1 MTIQIDKKHLLTF
14 MRSENEKIMDL
25 LLTFNVPD
33 SIEADD
39 TDDYLLTTSKTVA
52 AKAFPNKQN
61 AASDSIDELQQR
73 LDRIKNKMKTKK
85 GPQSEKAKKKKEAK
99 KLKKNKEFKK
109 VLVTAAKSI
118 KNQQA
123 KLGEENDD
131 EKETKK
137 DIKPVVPKPVFN
149 EEGKIVFSKFDFAQK
164 KKKSHKNPREILRE
178 IKATDKK
185 INELKESGEVEKAL
199 EIKNEL
205 AWKKAFDKV
214 EGKKVKDDPKLLYK
228 AIKKRKVEKK
238 KAKKQWTE
246 RKQKVEKDIAAR
258 QKKRQE
264 NLDKRS
270 KDKQK
275 TKLKKA
281 AKKGRVIPGF

>member
-1 MTIQIDKKHLLTF
+1 
-14 MRSENEKIMDL
+14 
-25 LLTFNVPD
+25 
-33 SIEADD
+33 
-39 TDDYLLTTSKTVA
+39 
-52 AKAFPNKQN
+52 
-61 AASDSIDELQQR
+61 
-73 LDRIKNKMKTKK
+73 MKTKK
-85 GPQSEKAKKKKEAK
+85 GPQTEKSRKKKEAK

-109 VLVTAAKSI
+109 VLVSAAKSM
-118 KNQQA
+118 KNEKA
-123 KLGEENDD
+123 KQSGGNGDD
-131 EKETKK
+131 DDDKESKK
-137 DIKPVVPKPVFN
+137 DIKPVIPKPVFN

-164 KKKSHKNPREILRE
+164 KKKSHKNPREILKE
-178 IKATDKK
+178 LKATDKK
-185 INELKESGEVEKAL
+185 INELKESGETEKAL
-199 EIKNEL
+199 EMKNEL

-214 EGKKVKDDPKLLYK
+214 DGKKVKDDPKLLYK

-238 KAKKQWTE
+238 KSKKQWTE
-246 RKQKVEKDIAAR
+246 RKQKIEKDISSR